1 MQSWTMPSFNDTVSE
16 IRRYTHLD
24 TRELL
29 TDDVVNQ
36 SDAVISHTDEV
47 GAKSM
52 MQA

>member
-16 IRRYTHLD
+16 IRRFIDFNSIDLS
-24 TRELL
+24 
-29 TDDVVNQ
+29 TDAVVNQ